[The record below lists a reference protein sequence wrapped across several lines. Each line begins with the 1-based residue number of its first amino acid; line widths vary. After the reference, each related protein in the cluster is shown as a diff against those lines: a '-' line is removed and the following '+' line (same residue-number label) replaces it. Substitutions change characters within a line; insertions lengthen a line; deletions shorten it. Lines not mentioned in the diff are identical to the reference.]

1 MALVVWMSRLVTL
14 LVLILKKPGIFQ
26 SLMPKK
32 MCHSSCQDLLK
43 AMIAFNTVNSNV
55 SGKPDAELALSEFL
69 ELQANFLGFSTQR
82 LPVGGR
88 SFNLLVS
95 YLVSQDAPWLLFESH
110 LDTVSIEDMT
120 IDPLSGHMKNNRIYG
135 RGACDTKGSG
145 AAMLHAL
152 RRYAEEPVTPNNI
165 AIVYTV
171 DEEVKK
177 TGVRAFVEQHLP
189 TMNWK
194 PVGAVVGEPT
204 QLRLVVAHNG
214 VVRWRIQTQGIAAHS
229 SAPRHGLSAISMM
242 IKVLGVLESHYI
254 PTLEVSHPLTGEA
267 QCSVNVI
274 RGGTQ
279 VNIVPA
285 TCEVQVDR
293 RVVPGE
299 NVESIIPTVE
309 GLLNEL
315 RKNDGKM
322 SVLQTEPDIVFPP
335 LDPNDNQAFIGF
347 VQETLKEMRLSS
359 DPVGVGFGTNAS
371 ILNNI
376 GIPTIV
382 IGPGDIAQA
391 HTSDEWLDLEQLHQ
405 GEAVYFNLMR
415 SQIRVED

>member
-1 MALVVWMSRLVTL
+1 MLSKAY
-14 LVLILKKPGIFQ
+14 
-26 SLMPKK
+26 
-32 MCHSSCQDLLK
+32 HSCQELLQ

-55 SGKPDAELALSEFL
+55 SGQPDAELALSQFL
-69 ELQANFLGFSTQR
+69 ESQANFLGFSTQR
-82 LPVGGR
+82 LPVGGQ

-120 IDPLSGHMKNNRIYG
+120 IDPLGGHLENNRVYG

-152 RRYAEEPVTPNNI
+152 RCYAEEPTTPNNI

-171 DEEVKK
+171 DEEVNK
-177 TGVRAFVEQHLP
+177 TGVRMFVEQHLP
-189 TMNWK
+189 LLDWK
-194 PVGAVVGEPT
+194 PVGAIVGEPT
-204 QLRLVVAHNG
+204 QLKLVVAHNG
-214 VVRWRIQTQGIAAHS
+214 VVRWRIQTQGVAAHS
-229 SAPRHGLSAISMM
+229 SSPERGLSAISMM
-242 IKVLGVLESHYI
+242 MKVLGVLESHYI
-254 PTLEVSHPLTGEA
+254 PTLEASHSLTGEA

-279 VNIVPA
+279 VNVIPE
-285 TCEVQVDR
+285 TCEIQVDR

-299 NVESIIPTVE
+299 EAQSVIPTVE

-315 RKNDGKM
+315 RKNDDKM
-322 SVLQTEPDIVFPP
+322 SVLQTEPDIIFPP
-335 LDPNDNQAFIGF
+335 LDPNGNEAFIAF
-347 VQETLKEMRLSS
+347 VQGTLKEMRLSS
-359 DPVGVGFGTNAS
+359 EPVGVSFGTNAS
-371 ILNNI
+371 IFSSI
-376 GIPTIV
+376 GIPTII

-391 HTSDEWLDLEQLHQ
+391 HTSDEWLDLEQLRY

-415 SQIRVED
+415 SQIRLED